1 MTKGNK
7 TNHPSRKGVPLKG
20 GRTAWLPGMRI
31 TPDALAKLKAI
42 TAARKQSRSDY
53 LQEKI
58 DEDYANIQQGET
70 EMSTQTTFINKTQ
83 MKKVN
88 KALEEAGFSGY
99 PGDRTTAHPNGSGS
113 GYVSNLVEY
122 IGGQD
127 HDAKNKVLAIV
138 RQVLQ

>member
-1 MTKGNK
+1 MAELVKLPVSKEELSHIIKYVT
-7 TNHPSRKGVPLKG
+7 PERRAEVLLAEADRISKG
-20 GRTAWLPGMRI
+20 G
-31 TPDALAKLKAI
+31 
-42 TAARKQSRSDY
+42 
-53 LQEKI
+53 
-58 DEDYANIQQGET
+58 T
-70 EMSTQTTFINKTQ
+70 EMTIQATFINKTQ

-88 KALEEAGFSGY
+88 KALDEAGFSGY
-99 PGDRTTAHPNGSGS
+99 PGDRTTAHPNGCGS